1 MGDPTIRSVHTVG
14 TIRQHDLV
22 MAGITTSE
30 TLAGEPPK
38 DDNLGSRVD
47 ELTVQVEKLR
57 KEFALLRCHVIDTE
71 EENTEA
77 IEVLKAIDEL
87 KDENLEKI
95 ITGVKTETIAEL
107 KAWFDQQAFD
117 ELFVIIGRIDALEQK
132 TNG

>member
-1 MGDPTIRSVHTVG
+1 
-14 TIRQHDLV
+14 

-30 TLAGEPPK
+30 TLRGEQPK
-38 DDNLGSRVD
+38 DDNLGSRID
-47 ELTVQVEKLR
+47 ELTNQVEKLR

-95 ITGVKTETIAEL
+95 ITGVKTEKITEL
-107 KAWFDQQAFD
+107 KAWFDQKAFD
-117 ELFVIIGRIDALEQK
+117 ELFAVIGRIDALEEK
-132 TNG
+132 NNDE

>member
-1 MGDPTIRSVHTVG
+1 
-14 TIRQHDLV
+14 

-30 TLAGEPPK
+30 TLRGEQPK
-38 DDNLGSRVD
+38 DDNLGSRID
-47 ELTVQVEKLR
+47 ELTNQVEKLR

-95 ITGVKTETIAEL
+95 ITGVKTETITEL
-107 KAWFDQQAFD
+107 KAWFDQKAFD
-117 ELFVIIGRIDALEQK
+117 ELFAVIGRIDALEEK
-132 TNG
+132 NNDE